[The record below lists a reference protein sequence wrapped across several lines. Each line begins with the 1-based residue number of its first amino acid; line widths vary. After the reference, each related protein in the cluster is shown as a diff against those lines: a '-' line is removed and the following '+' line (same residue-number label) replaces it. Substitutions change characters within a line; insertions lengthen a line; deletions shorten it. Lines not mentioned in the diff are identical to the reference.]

1 MAQDFTPSPQQID
14 FFDFVDTG
22 TGSAVLEAVA
32 GAGKSTTLLE
42 AVRRMDGDVFLGAFN
57 TRIAKELSD
66 KANERGIWREGV
78 RFATMHSAGYK
89 AWMYKYKDCKLDNK
103 KVQRILDAAMI
114 KKPEIADVVSAVLKM
129 VSIGKQTLIEA
140 SNTQAWL
147 DIIDRYNLDESI
159 PEDIDPI
166 RVANLAAWTF
176 NQSHKQCPTII
187 DFDDM
192 IYAPV
197 AYRIRMLQNDWVL
210 LDEAQDTNPARR
222 ALARKMLRPGGR
234 LVAVGDSG
242 QAIYAFTGA
251 DTGALDLIAE
261 EFNAIR
267 LPLTVSYRCPQAVV
281 AEAQRYMPH
290 IQAHPSA
297 PLGQV
302 EHLEATTEGTTWW
315 ETKGMLPTDAILC
328 RYTKPLVE
336 QAYAMLR
343 KGVAC
348 RVEGR
353 DIGSGLIQ
361 LVKRWKV
368 RTLTALE
375 GKLDLWLAREAQKA
389 AMKNDETRLRN
400 ATDKVETINIFIARC
415 RQLNKTDLQDLI
427 EEIERLFAD
436 EVTGVT
442 VLSTIHK
449 AKGREWGRVFLLITT
464 GMGRPSRQ
472 EWEIKSEICCDYVAR
487 TRSKEYL
494 GYVRI

>member
-1 MAQDFTPSPQQID
+1 MAQFIPSPQQID

-66 KANERGIWREGV
+66 KANERGIWRKGV

-89 AWMYKYKDCKLDNK
+89 AWMWVYKDCKLDNK
-103 KVQRILDAAMI
+103 KMAKIMDEAMTKRPDI
-114 KKPEIADVVSAVLKM
+114 EPVLGAVLKM
-129 VSIGKQTLIEA
+129 VSIGKQTLINPDD
-140 SNTQAWL
+140 SQAWL
-147 DIIDRYNLDESI
+147 DIIERYNLDESI
-159 PEDIDPI
+159 PEDIEPT
-166 RVANLAAWTF
+166 RVANLAGWTF
-176 NQSHKQCPTII
+176 KKSYKQCPTLI

-222 ALARKMLRPGGR
+222 ALARRMLKPGGR

-267 LPLTVSYRCPQAVV
+267 LPLTVSYRCPQLVV
-281 AEAQRYMPH
+281 KEAQKYMPH
-290 IQAHPSA
+290 IEAHPDA
-297 PLGQV
+297 PMGEV
-302 EHLEATTEGTTWW
+302 EYLETPEGTTWW

-343 KGVAC
+343 KGHAC

-361 LVKRWKV
+361 LAKRWKV
-368 RTLTALE
+368 KTLTALE
-375 GKLDLWLAREAQKA
+375 GKLEIWLTREAQKA
-389 AMKNDETRLRN
+389 AMKDDETRLRN
-400 ATDKVETINIFIARC
+400 ATDKVETLNIFIARC

-427 EEIERLFAD
+427 DEIERLFAD
-436 EVTGVT
+436 DVTGVT
-442 VLSTIHK
+442 VLSTIHRS
-449 AKGREWGRVFLLITT
+449 KGREWPRVFLLLPT
-464 GMGRPSRQ
+464 GMRRPAKQ
-472 EWEIKSEICCDYVAR
+472 EWEVKAENCCDYVAR
-487 TRSKEYL
+487 TRSISYL